1 MNTNQVVSVWAET
14 VALGGHPSKCA
25 NPNSDQSCH
34 QLGRL
39 NEYVRCH
46 TCRSSDTELTKDVS
60 RLFFIQC
67 KRCVSRFA
75 VSSIKSGYTAMVGKR
90 AALRR
95 AAEATAGGGTQ
106 EFYYPF

>member
-1 MNTNQVVSVWAET
+1 MLIKTEQTSEAAPEFGSNRLQGT
-14 VALGGHPSKCA
+14 HPFLCVCLY
-25 NPNSDQSCH
+25 D
-34 QLGRL
+34 
-39 NEYVRCH
+39 EYVRCH